1 MVAALLKLLKFC
13 YNILSS
19 LSVFASISE
28 QLTVFLPT
36 IYKSFISLIS
46 VNVINRDSSRAL
58 SLSISLVVS
67 LGGGI
72 VFCTSDFLAIEKMS
86 WPLSVEQRR
95 DRC

>member
-36 IYKSFISLIS
+36 LYKSFISLIP
-46 VNVINRDSSRAL
+46 VNVINRDSSGTL
-58 SLSISLVVS
+58 SLSISMVVS
-67 LGGGI
+67 PGGGI
-72 VFCTSDFLAIEKMS
+72 VFCTSVFPAIEKMS
-86 WPLSVEQRR
+86 WPLSVEQKR
-95 DRC
+95 DKC